1 MNIYETHT
9 FKNPQLPFIYHPDFT
24 ILPGYVSK
32 HPNWHEN
39 VEILSVTG
47 GAGTITSDMEH
58 LAVVAGDTVVINAN
72 CLHSFSANKEES
84 LSYRCLIVDRR
95 FCLENHFDTN
105 TIRFDTKFRDGEI
118 DRLFA
123 QLHTEYTPPF
133 RNEYRNQAIRALG
146 LQMMARLCR
155 EYSTVSNEKATN
167 SYLLSA
173 IKQAIGY
180 IRTHSEKDL
189 SLDEISGLV
198 GLSKFYFARAFHSIT
213 GYTFVSYIN
222 LVRCENAKRLLAK
235 KEMSIGEVGRAC
247 GFENQSYFS
256 RTFQSYTG
264 QLPSE
269 YRNAQADLA

>member
-1 MNIYETHT
+1 MSIYETHT
-9 FKNPQLPFIYHPDFT
+9 FKNPQLPFIYHPDFNL
-24 ILPGYVSK
+24 LPGFVSNC
-32 HPNWHEN
+32 PNWHEN

-47 GAGTITSDMEH
+47 GAGIIISDTDHIEVTS
-58 LAVVAGDTVVINAN
+58 GDTVVINAN
-72 CLHSFSANKEES
+72 CLHNFAATKNES

-123 QLHTEYTPPF
+123 RLHTEYTPPF

-146 LQMMARLCR
+146 LQIMVRLCR
-155 EYSTVSNEKATN
+155 EHSSPSAEVETD
-167 SYLLSA
+167 SYLLA
-173 IKQAIGY
+173 GIKQAIGY

-198 GLSKFYFARAFHSIT
+198 GLSKFYFARAFHRIT